1 MAQQIIISIS
11 RQFGSGGHEIAKRI
25 AEDLK
30 LNFYDRSILDEI
42 ANEMNVK
49 VEVLEKY
56 DEKPRNLILT
66 RRVGK
71 YTNSMAEILAEIQ
84 FDFIKDKAQ
93 KGESFVVVGRCS
105 EVLLQEYE
113 GLISIYISG
122 NKEHKKERVMKKY
135 NLNETEALAKM
146 IRHDKNRKQYHN
158 RHADTKWGE
167 AKCYDVCINSSS
179 LDVEG
184 TVKVLESYI
193 EERIRNINN

>member
-1 MAQQIIISIS
+1 MAEQIIISIS

-25 AEDLK
+25 SEDLGLK
-30 LNFYDRSILDEI
+30 FYDRSMLDEI

-84 FDFIKDKAQ
+84 FDFIKDKAE

-105 EVLLQEYE
+105 EVVLQEYE

-122 NKEHKKERVMKKY
+122 DKEHKKQRVMRKY
-135 NLNETEALAKM
+135 NLSESEAIAKM
-146 IRHDKNRKQYHN
+146 TRHDKSRKQYHN

-167 AKCYDVCINSSS
+167 AKHYDVCINSSP
-179 LDVEG
+179 LDIEG
-184 TVKVLESYI
+184 TVRVLESYI
-193 EERIRNINN
+193 EERTKK